1 MPPVP
6 PVSSCAT
13 CATPC
18 HGVTLCHP
26 VPSCAILCHLSPLS
40 GVVNA
45 SLSPPRWLSPL
56 SLGACHI
63 LSPPLAAV
71 PNVPGDCSPPVP
83 SRRGCPLP
91 RAVPQAV
98 PRAVPSV
105 SPGLSPPYPPGVPC
119 PGPSPLC
126 PLGIPCPRLS
136 PGCPLGVPRAVPW
149 VSPAVPWC
157 PRAVPSVSPAVPGCP
172 RAVPP
177 CPLLSPPCPRAVPWC
192 PRAVP
197 PCPLLSPGCPLLSP
211 GVPGPSLR
219 VPCCPRRLR
228 FLVKQLDSGEVN
240 VEELRRHL
248 ECAASLLEALCID
261 ETRQALDTEDELRE
275 MGSDAAVPSEVRDWL
290 AATFTQQA
298 RAKGR
303 RAEEKPKFRSIVHAV
318 QAGIF
323 VERMFRRTY
332 TAVGPSYSSSV
343 LNCLKGLDQWS
354 FDVFSL
360 HRAAEEHSLRTVVFE
375 LFTRHNLN
383 SRFKIPGAFLT
394 SLLEALESG
403 YGKFRNPY
411 HNQVHAADVT
421 QTVHCFLLRTGMLH
435 CLSEIEVLAIVF
447 AAAIHDF
454 EHTGTTNSF
463 HIQTKSDT
471 AILYN
476 DRSVLEN
483 HHISAVFRLMQDEE
497 LNIFVNLTKDEF
509 AELRALV
516 IEMVLATDMSCHF
529 QQVKS
534 MKTALQQLER
544 LDKSKVLSLLLH
556 AADISHPTKQWAV
569 HSRWTKALME
579 EFFRQGDKEAE
590 LGLPFSPLCDRTSTL
605 VAQSQIGFID
615 FIVEPTFSV
624 LTDVAEKLV
633 TPLAEDG
640 SKLSPLSPSS
650 QWRQPSLDEH
660 LELGDIKADLAG
672 FRSTWTKHI
681 QENKQK
687 WKERAASGITNQA
700 SIDELS
706 PCEEPAAAAAHSEN
720 GDVE

>member
-1 MPPVP
+1 ME
-6 PVSSCAT
+6 
-13 CATPC
+13 
-18 HGVTLCHP
+18 
-26 VPSCAILCHLSPLS
+26 
-40 GVVNA
+40 
-45 SLSPPRWLSPL
+45 PPR
-56 SLGACHI
+56 SL
-63 LSPPLAAV
+63 
-71 PNVPGDCSPPVP
+71 
-83 SRRGCPLP
+83 
-91 RAVPQAV
+91 
-98 PRAVPSV
+98 
-105 SPGLSPPYPPGVPC
+105 PGLERERGALDAAGGC
-119 PGPSPLC
+119 PSPLD
-126 PLGIPCPRLS
+126 
-136 PGCPLGVPRAVPW
+136 AK
-149 VSPAVPWC
+149 
-157 PRAVPSVSPAVPGCP
+157 AVPGRKVWVKL
-172 RAVPP
+172 RA
-177 CPLLSPPCPRAVPWC
+177 L
-192 PRAVP
+192 
-197 PCPLLSPGCPLLSP
+197 
-211 GVPGPSLR
+211 
-219 VPCCPRRLR
+219 LR
-228 FLVKQLDSGEVN
+228 FLVKQLEAGEVS
-240 VEELRRHL
+240 VEELKRNL
-248 ECAASLLEALCID
+248 EYAASLLEAVCID
-261 ETRQALDTEDELRE
+261 ETRQVLDTEDELRD

-343 LNCLKGLDQWS
+343 LNCLKGLDQWC

-383 SRFKIPGAFLT
+383 SRFKVCPAPQNPKKYPKIPPATSTAASRCARRPKTPKIPQKTNPHNLNSRFKIPGAFLT
-394 SLLEALESG
+394 SLLEALEGG

-435 CLSEIEVLAIVF
+435 CLSEIELLAIVF

-640 SKLSPLSPSS
+640 SKAKGNPAATQQPSS

-660 LELGDIKADLAG
+660 LELGDVKADLAG

-706 PCEEPAAAAAHSEN
+706 PCEEPAATGTHSEN

>member
-1 MPPVP
+1 M
-6 PVSSCAT
+6 
-13 CATPC
+13 
-18 HGVTLCHP
+18 
-26 VPSCAILCHLSPLS
+26 
-40 GVVNA
+40 
-45 SLSPPRWLSPL
+45 SPP
-56 SLGACHI
+56 C
-63 LSPPLAAV
+63 
-71 PNVPGDCSPPVP
+71 DCPF
-83 SRRGCPLP
+83 SRP
-91 RAVPQAV
+91 
-98 PRAVPSV
+98 VPSV
-105 SPGLSPPYPPGVPC
+105 SS
-119 PGPSPLC
+119 
-126 PLGIPCPRLS
+126 
-136 PGCPLGVPRAVPW
+136 GCPLGVPSVSPVLAYPLGVFPAVPW
-149 VSPAVPWC
+149 VSPAVPWVC
-157 PRAVPSVSPAVPGCP
+157 PR
-172 RAVPP
+172 
-177 CPLLSPPCPRAVPWC
+177 LSP
-192 PRAVP
+192 
-197 PCPLLSPGCPLLSP
+197 
-211 GVPGPSLR
+211 
-219 VPCCPRRLR
+219 
-228 FLVKQLDSGEVN
+228 
-240 VEELRRHL
+240 
-248 ECAASLLEALCID
+248 
-261 ETRQALDTEDELRE
+261 
-275 MGSDAAVPSEVRDWL
+275 
-290 AATFTQQA
+290 
-298 RAKGR
+298 
-303 RAEEKPKFRSIVHAV
+303 EKPKFRSIVHAV

-375 LFTRHNLN
+375 LFTRHSLN

-421 QTVHCFLLRTGMLH
+421 QTVHCFLLRTGML
-435 CLSEIEVLAIVF
+435 IEVLAIVF

-605 VAQSQIGFID
+605 VAQSQIGESWGMSP
-615 FIVEPTFSV
+615 VPV
-624 LTDVAEKLV
+624 
-633 TPLAEDG
+633 
-640 SKLSPLSPSS
+640 LSPDGD
-650 QWRQPSLDEH
+650 RDGTRTGMSL
-660 LELGDIKADLAG
+660 
-672 FRSTWTKHI
+672 
-681 QENKQK
+681 
-687 WKERAASGITNQA
+687 
-700 SIDELS
+700 
-706 PCEEPAAAAAHSEN
+706 
-720 GDVE
+720 